1 MPGDASD
8 NKEMQSSTAED
19 MVVGGQAAIQTSGH
33 SGSVL
38 DLVPT
43 NQAGPAVDEELTRA
57 LKLMRLEDDALTLAL
72 EHERSQ
78 MESSMERIHRM
89 NNFRIDEAH
98 IREANIAES
107 RFLIET
113 QNAERKALAVQEI
126 EEAEILKEEEA
137 DRRMV
142 DMLMRELRYL
152 KMSVRSKAQSAEKV
166 ALVKRKLAERRIANQ
181 LRLNG
186 IEVRQERER
195 KALQESHTRIM
206 KVRNGSVF
214 TSKVQS
220 AMRAAA
226 RAVAAAPDNL
236 LTAYAGRLELQ
247 NMSLFRTLIL
257 QETEDPDL
265 RDYLRTGRMDN
276 SAEKNEAQAQ
286 AMLEADKM
294 HQAKILQ
301 LKLRMQKEVEQ
312 LREEHLMRLKHMM
325 KICEM
330 ELDQTEETQTLIAEQ
345 KIQELELEVENKK
358 ELEGEEDQIAQQ
370 RASLKAFQTQ
380 RNLQTKASKTLAL
393 QRQEARQLARQQKIA
408 AKQREKQYFASEE
421 ALREALRNMAEE
433 TEGDEEETSDISKQD
448 RISSARQS
456 IADGSEISFGDAQS
470 DYSDITTDT
479 HGESLMDAEEA
490 NQNAAAA
497 DAADDQDSLG
507 KESARLSQL
516 RQRQNEAMESLRIQQ
531 REIREAMKR
540 EHAQQMSNVHNE
552 QEAEFKNLKIQ
563 HHKETEALLSSQNT
577 ANALEEDNKGANEL
591 LYGMLPRYVADA
603 MKMGAEVPPKDFEC
617 VTILFSDIVQFTNL
631 TAKSSPDQIVNLLN
645 RLYTCF
651 DAVLDDYADLYKT
664 ETIGDAYQIVAGL
677 NADVDGGDPKAVVRR
692 NAIDSIDAAVRFIE
706 FIKSMDM
713 SDQVQNE
720 LYIRIGIH
728 SGPCV
733 GGVAGVTMPKFAI
746 FGDSATI
753 AGQMEQKS
761 SPNSIHISE
770 STYELV
776 KDAPYLFEPTAAP
789 VTLEGGMKMKT
800 YWVTGRKK
808 VEKPK
813 GAARKKG
820 KVTIK

>member
-1 MPGDASD
+1 
-8 NKEMQSSTAED
+8 MQSSTAED
-19 MVVGGQAAIQTSGH
+19 MVVAGRAAISSGPH
-33 SGSVL
+33 SGSMQ
-38 DLVPT
+38 DLVQQNNN
-43 NQAGPAVDEELTRA
+43 NQVGPPIDEELTRA

-72 EHERSQ
+72 EQERSQ
-78 MESSMERIHRM
+78 MESSMERIHRL

-107 RFLIET
+107 RFLLET
-113 QNAERKALAVQEI
+113 QNAERKALAAQEV
-126 EEAEILKEEEA
+126 EEAEILKEEEG

-142 DMLMRELRYL
+142 EMLMRELRYL

-166 ALVKRKLAERRIANQ
+166 ATVKKKLAERRIANQ

-206 KVRNGSVF
+206 K
-214 TSKVQS
+214 
-220 AMRAAA
+220 
-226 RAVAAAPDNL
+226 
-236 LTAYAGRLELQ
+236 

-265 RDYLRTGRMDN
+265 REYLRTGKFN
-276 SAEKNEAQAQ
+276 TSADKTDSQSSIMQ
-286 AMLEADKM
+286 EADKM

-345 KIQELELEVENKK
+345 KIQEIELEVENKK
-358 ELEGEEDQIAQQ
+358 ELEAEEDQIAQQ

-380 RNLQTKASKTLAL
+380 RNLQAKASKTLAL

-421 ALREALRNMAEE
+421 ALREALKAMSDDAE
-433 TEGDEEETSDISKQD
+433 GNDEETSEGQSKQD

-456 IADGSEISFGDAQS
+456 IAGASEISAGDAQS

-479 HGESLMDAEEA
+479 HGESLMDADEMDA
-490 NQNAAAA
+490 NAAAA
-497 DAADDQDSLG
+497 DAADDQESIG

-516 RQRQNEAMESLRIQQ
+516 RQRQNEAMEALRIQQ
-531 REIREAMKR
+531 RELREGMKR
-540 EHAQQMSNVHNE
+540 EHAQQMSTVHSE
-552 QEAEFKNLKIQ
+552 QETEFKNLKVQ
-563 HHKETEALLSSQNT
+563 HHKETEALLSSQNA

-603 MKMGAEVPPKDFEC
+603 MKIGAEVPPKDFEC

-645 RLYTCF
+645 RMYTAF
-651 DAVLDDYADLYKT
+651 DAILDDYADLYKT
-664 ETIGDAYQIVAGL
+664 ETIGDAYQVVAGL
-677 NADVDGGDPKAVVRR
+677 NADVDGGDPRAVVRR
-692 NAIDSIDAAVRFIE
+692 NAIDTIDAAVRFIDS
-706 FIKSMDM
+706 IKSMDM

-720 LYIRIGIH
+720 LFVRIGIH

-746 FGDSATI
+746 FGDSATV

-761 SPNSIHISE
+761 SPNRVHISE
-770 STYELV
+770 ATYELV
-776 KDAPYLFEPTAAP
+776 KDAPYIFEPTTAP
-789 VTLEGGMKMKT
+789 VTLEGGTKMKT
-800 YWVTGRKK
+800 FWVTGRKK
-808 VEKPK
+808 VEAAK
-813 GAARKKG
+813 GSARKKG

>member
-1 MPGDASD
+1 MPGAAPA

-19 MVVGGQAAIQTSGH
+19 MVVAGQAAIQTAGH
-33 SGSVL
+33 SSGSVL
-38 DLVPT
+38 DLVQT
-43 NQAGPAVDEELTRA
+43 NQAGAVVDEELTRA

-78 MESSMERIHRM
+78 MESSMERIHRL

-113 QNAERKALAVQEI
+113 QNAERKALAAQEI
-126 EEAEILKEEEA
+126 EEAEILKDEEA

-142 DMLMRELRYL
+142 EMLMRELRYL

-166 ALVKRKLAERRIANQ
+166 ALVKKKLAERRIANQ

-206 KVRNGSVF
+206 K
-214 TSKVQS
+214 
-220 AMRAAA
+220 
-226 RAVAAAPDNL
+226 
-236 LTAYAGRLELQ
+236 

-276 SAEKNEAQAQ
+276 STEKSEAQAQ

-294 HQAKILQ
+294 HEAKILQ

-358 ELEGEEDQIAQQ
+358 ELEAEEDQIAQQ

-421 ALREALRNMAEE
+421 ALREALKKMADD
-433 TEGDEEETSDISKQD
+433 TEGDEEETSDASKQD

-456 IADGSEISFGDAQS
+456 IADASEISFGDAQS

-479 HGESLMDAEEA
+479 HGESLMDAEET
-490 NQNAAAA
+490 NENAAAA
-497 DAADDQDSLG
+497 DAADDQESLG

-516 RQRQNEAMESLRIQQ
+516 RQRQNEGMENLRIQQ
-531 REIREAMKR
+531 REIRESMKR
-540 EHAQQMSNVHNE
+540 EHAQQMSNVHSE
-552 QEAEFKNLKIQ
+552 QETEFKNLKIQ
-563 HHKETEALLSSQNT
+563 HHKETEALLSSQNA

-603 MKMGAEVPPKDFEC
+603 MKIGAEVPPKDFEC

-720 LYIRIGIH
+720 LCIRIGIH

-746 FGDSATI
+746 FGDSATV

-770 STYELV
+770 ATYQLV
-776 KDAPYLFEPTAAP
+776 KDAPYLFEPTASP

-800 YWVTGRKK
+800 YWVTGRKQ
-808 VEKPK
+808 VEKAK